1 MSFSKYITVASV
13 AAISIISSYAFN
25 ITGNVKDSS
34 GEPLEGASLRLLA
47 PRDSALVSGVVA
59 KKEGVFNF
67 TNINNGNYILE
78 TSFIGYDT
86 QYKNVTV
93 KNGALNVGSITLSE
107 GALTLREAVVVGIKT
122 PMKVMED
129 TIEFNA
135 DSYKTR
141 PNAVVEDLLKR
152 LPGVE
157 VSSDGKIT
165 ANGKE
170 VTKILVDGKEFFS
183 DDPKVASKNLPV
195 NIVEK
200 LQVVDRK
207 SDLARL
213 TGVDD
218 GEEET
223 VINLTVKKGMQNG
236 WFGNAEAG
244 YGTDSRYKGSFN
256 VNRFWNGNQITLLGA
271 INNIND
277 PGFTDGGSRFRRF
290 GGDNGVTVSR
300 VLGLNFN
307 VGNDEKFR
315 VGGDIM
321 YSNTDRDTRT
331 RQNRQYLFTDS
342 TSYLDTRK
350 VSKDKGH
357 NVRADF
363 RIEWKP
369 DSFNTFDIRP
379 SMSYN
384 YNKSISADSS
394 TTTAGDLARS
404 LVNRSINNA
413 TSSGNSWEFGLRAIY
428 NHSFRSRPGR
438 SFSISAD
445 INTSNVREKEDSRS
459 WNKFFQLN
467 DSIDL
472 YDQYADNHTWSTS
485 LSSRVTWTEP
495 LGNAKNGNFLTFA
508 YSFSYRWNNADKLT
522 YDRPVSWPDGWD
534 GEPVIGTSLDLNDEL
549 SNRFRNEYMRQDIR
563 VGYKHV
569 SRASN
574 LEAGLSFVP
583 QRSTSVD
590 LINSA
595 RNISNNTFNYAP
607 YLRYRYR
614 MGKNRSVTLNYN
626 GRSSQPSMT
635 QLQPVAD
642 MSDPLKVVVGNPDLV
657 AAFSHNIRLRFQNF
671 NPDKQQSIMG
681 MANATITQN
690 SIVSK
695 TTFNQETGGQTT
707 TYENVN
713 GVWNAMAGT
722 IFSTPLRNRSFVFNA
737 SAMARYQKSV
747 GFNNGNRN
755 NSNTFNI
762 NLMPGLAWRP
772 DYLEFEIRPRYSFQT
787 TGNSLQQAAN
797 RDVHT
802 YGGMF
807 NGSWYAPF
815 GLVLST
821 DLDYTATSGYSDGY
835 DTKTWMWNASIAYK
849 FLNESATITLSA
861 YDLLGQKQNV
871 MRNVTANYIDDTEY
885 NSLTRYFM
893 VSFAYKFNTFGK
905 GQQPEDRNAMR
916 YGGPDGPPP
925 GGHPRGVPGGPGGG
939 PGGPGGRPF

>member
-1 MSFSKYITVASV
+1 MSLSRKITAVAI
-13 AAISIISSYAFN
+13 AALTVFSSYAFN
-25 ITGNVKDSS
+25 ITGRVKDPA
-34 GEPLEGASLRLLA
+34 GEALEGASLRLLA
-47 PRDSALVSGVVA
+47 PRDSALISGVVA
-59 KKEGVFNF
+59 KKEGVFTF
-67 TNINNGNYILE
+67 TNINSGNYILE
-78 TSFIGYDT
+78 SSFIGYDT

-93 KNGALNVGSITLSE
+93 KNAALNVGTITLSE

-129 TIEFNA
+129 TVEFNA

-157 VSSDGKIT
+157 VASDGKIT

-195 NIVEK
+195 NIVDK

-218 GEEET
+218 GEEGT

-256 VNRFWNGNQITLLGA
+256 VNRFWNGNQLTLLGA

-290 GGDNGVTVSR
+290 GGDNGVTTSR

-307 VGNDEKFR
+307 VGNEETLR

-321 YSNTDRDTRT
+321 YSNTDRNTQT

-342 TSYLDTRK
+342 TSYLDSRK
-350 VSKDKGH
+350 ASYDKGH

-379 SMSYN
+379 TMSYN
-384 YNKSISADSS
+384 YNKSVSADSS
-394 TTTAGDLARS
+394 LTSAGDIDRS
-404 LVNRSINNA
+404 RVNQSINN
-413 TSSGNSWEFGLRAIY
+413 SSSNGTSWEFGMRAIY
-428 NHSFRSRPGR
+428 NHKFRNRPGR
-438 SFSISAD
+438 AFSLSAE
-445 INTSNVREKEDSRS
+445 IKTSNMREKEDTRS
-459 WNKFFQLN
+459 WNQFYLFN

-472 YDQYADNHTWSTS
+472 YDQYANNHTWSTS
-485 LSSRVTWTEP
+485 VNSRVTWTEP
-495 LGNAKNGNFLTFA
+495 LGNAKKGNYLTFA

-522 YDRPVSWPDGWD
+522 YDRPVSWPDGWSGD
-534 GEPVIGTSLDLNDEL
+534 PVVGTDLELNETL
-549 SNRFRNEYMRQDIR
+549 SNRFRNEYMSQDIR

-574 LEAGLSFVP
+574 LEAGISLVP
-583 QRSTSVD
+583 QRSTSID
-590 LINSA
+590 LINSD
-595 RNISNNTFNYAP
+595 RNVENTTFNFAP

-642 MSDPLKVVVGNPDLV
+642 MSDPLKIVVGNPDLV
-657 AAFSHNIRLRFQNF
+657 ASFSHNIRLRFQNF
-671 NPDKQQSIMG
+671 SPENQSSIMG

-722 IFSTPLRNRSFVFNA
+722 IFSTPLRNRAFVVNA
-737 SAMARYQKSV
+737 SVMARYSKSV
-747 GFNNGNRN
+747 GFNNGLRN

-762 NLMPGLAWRP
+762 NVMPSIAWRP
-772 DYLEFEIRPRYSFQT
+772 DYIEFELRPRYSFQT
-787 TGNSLQQAAN
+787 TSNSVQSSASRN
-797 RDVHT
+797 IHT

-807 NGSWYAPF
+807 NGSYYAPF

-849 FLNESATITLSA
+849 FLNETATITLSA
-861 YDLLGQKQNV
+861 YDLLGQKQSV
-871 MRNVTANYIDDTEY
+871 QRNVTANYIDDTEY

-905 GQQPEDRNAMR
+905 GQQPEDRNGPR

-925 GGHPRGVPGGPGGG
+925 GGGPGGPGGGGPGGG
-939 PGGPGGRPF
+939 PGGGGRPF